1 MKKHLFLILFLPSS
15 LFAQENTSFTETQR
29 VVTTQQNQFKIK
41 EENNSL
47 IIGTPPKEKRYKLQ
61 SEKLWM
67 RWDISITKAYIDKK
81 GEATLIYKHPIS
93 GDTHQTTIRKENVNK
108 IRVGSKN
115 NKKEIIVENLE
126 GRKFYLVKIK

>member
-15 LFAQENTSFTETQR
+15 LFAQVNTSFTETQR

>member
-81 GEATLIYKHPIS
+81 GEAALIYKHPIS